1 MSWRMPSETAPH
13 TRTWMAFPVEGPTLG
28 DTDAE
33 REEGYAAWTEV
44 AAAIARFEPVTMVVD
59 PSELARAR
67 RMLPGEVAIL
77 EAPVDEFWMRD
88 HGPTFVVDDERPG
101 ILGAV
106 DWIFNGWGAHDW
118 ARWERSAEHARI
130 VAAEVGAELISST
143 LVA

>member
-13 TRTWMAFPVEGPTLG
+13 ARTWMAFPVEGPTLG
-28 DTDAE
+28 DTDTE

-67 RMLPGEVAIL
+67 RMLPGDVTAL

-88 HGPTFVVDDERPG
+88 HGPTFVIDDERPG
-101 ILGAV
+101 VLGAV

-130 VAAEVGAELISST
+130 LSLIHI
-143 LVA
+143 